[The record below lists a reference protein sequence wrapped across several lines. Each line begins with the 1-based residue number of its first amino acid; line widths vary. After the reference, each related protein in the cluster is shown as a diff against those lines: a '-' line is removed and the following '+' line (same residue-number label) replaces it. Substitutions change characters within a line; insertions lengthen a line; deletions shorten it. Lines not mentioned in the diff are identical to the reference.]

1 MKGRAGSATWFQ
13 LILSSL
19 LFSFLLLL
27 PLQAGLEPDIGL
39 AKQAVEKQQKK
50 EKRKKQRSEVKEV
63 TIVEFRKNDELI
75 DKVKQLET
83 QRIQRK
89 LVLPI
94 STDPIVERRRT
105 QKSDLKGFVG
115 SLFDCEFAAS
125 FI

>member
-1 MKGRAGSATWFQ
+1 VVSIEFFF
-13 LILSSL
+13 LFSSL
-19 LFSFLLLL
+19 LFSSSSLL
-27 PLQAGLEPDIGL
+27 PCLSLSLQAGLEPDIGL

-89 LVLPI
+89 LVLI
-94 STDPIVERRRT
+94 STGFTMEEELR
-105 QKSDLKGFVG
+105 DLNALLDLCLTVN
-115 SLFDCEFAAS
+115 FAGS